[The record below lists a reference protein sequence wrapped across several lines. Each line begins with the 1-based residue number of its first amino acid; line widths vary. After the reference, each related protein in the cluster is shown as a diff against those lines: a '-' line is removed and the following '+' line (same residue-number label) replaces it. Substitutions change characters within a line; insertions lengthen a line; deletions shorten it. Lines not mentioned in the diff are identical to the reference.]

1 MVEYINFHT
10 VAAFLNALMLGAMS
24 FFTLALAPVVF
35 RALER
40 EQAARLLSSLFP
52 LYYRVLLVCATAAA
66 LLIFYRWESWVLWA
80 VAALFLLADLVIRPR
95 IEALRAARAAGDER
109 ARRRFG
115 LLHGAS
121 FGINLVQLAAVVVV
135 FFRLAA

>member
-40 EQAARLLSSLFP
+40 EQAHG
-52 LYYRVLLVCATAAA
+52 YC
-66 LLIFYRWESWVLWA
+66 
-80 VAALFLLADLVIRPR
+80 PR
-95 IEALRAARAAGDER
+95 
-109 ARRRFG
+109 
-115 LLHGAS
+115 
-121 FGINLVQLAAVVVV
+121 
-135 FFRLAA
+135 FFRCTTVSC